1 MLKPPIRRALIS
13 VSDKTGLLELGKK
26 LLLKDIEILSTGGSA
41 KALRDAGIPV
51 KEVAEFTGSPEIM
64 DGRVKTL
71 HPKIHGG
78 LLSRQGNEHD
88 ERQMVEQGIQPID
101 LLIVNLYPFEET
113 VALEKDFNTCVENI
127 DIGGPALIRAA
138 SKNFQRVT
146 VIVAPEDYPNLI
158 REIENN
164 GGDTSIEFRKAM
176 AAKAFRRTSSYDA
189 AISTWFAEKIGEN
202 YSERMVLAGSLKQTL
217 RYGENPHQNAAF
229 YVNDEQRPGVAT
241 AQQLQGKELSFNN
254 LNDTDA
260 AFELVSE
267 FEQPACAIIKHANP
281 CGVAV
286 SEINVDAYLKAVACD
301 IESAF
306 GGIIAFNS
314 PLDVNTAME
323 IVKLF
328 SEVIIAPKIELG
340 AKEVFAKKN
349 NLRVLETGGIPDPSA
364 PGLDVRTLAGGFLI
378 QSRDALA
385 SGNELKVVT
394 KRTPTKQEF
403 SDLNFAF
410 KVCKHTKSNAII
422 FAKDGITVGIGA
434 GQMSRINSTRIA
446 SWKAN
451 DASQAAGESI
461 SRSQGA
467 VVASDAFFPFP
478 DGLLSAIEAG
488 ATAVIQP
495 GGSIRD
501 EEVIS
506 AADRADVAMV
516 FTGIRHFRH

>member
-1 MLKPPIRRALIS
+1 MLKVPIRRALIS
-13 VSDKTGLLELGKK
+13 VSDKTGLVELGKK
-26 LLLKDIEILSTGGSA
+26 LVSKNIEILSTGGSA
-41 KALRDAGIPV
+41 KVLRAAEILV
-51 KEVAEFTGSPEIM
+51 KDVAEFTGSPEIM

-78 LLSRQGNEHD
+78 LLSRQGNEND
-88 ERQMVEQGIQPID
+88 ERQMVAEGIQPID

-113 VALEKDFNTCVENI
+113 VALQTDFETCVENI

-146 VIVAPEDYPNLI
+146 VIVAIEDYQNLI
-158 REIENN
+158 KQIDDND
-164 GGDTSIEFRKAM
+164 GDTSIEFRKAM
-176 AAKAFRRTSSYDA
+176 AAKAYRRTSSYDA
-189 AISTWFAEKIGEN
+189 AISAWFAEKMEEN

-229 YVNDEQRPGVAT
+229 YVNNEQRPGVAT
-241 AQQLQGKELSFNN
+241 ARQLQGKELSFNN
-254 LNDTDA
+254 LNDTDT

-267 FEQPACAIIKHANP
+267 FDQPACAIIKHANP

-286 SEINVDAYLKAVACD
+286 SEITVEAYLKALSCD

-306 GGIIAFNS
+306 GGIIAFNR
-314 PLDVNTAME
+314 PLDVNTAKE

-328 SEVIIAPKIELG
+328 AEVIIAPEIESG
-340 AKEVFAKKN
+340 AKEILATKN
-349 NLRVLETGGIPDPSA
+349 NIRVLETGAIPDPSA
-364 PGLDVRTLAGGFLI
+364 PGLNVRTLAGGFLI

-385 SGNELKVVT
+385 SGDELKVVT
-394 KRTPTKQEF
+394 RRSPTKQELT
-403 SDLNFAF
+403 DLHFAF

-422 FAKDGITVGIGA
+422 FVKDGTTVGIGA
-434 GQMSRINSTRIA
+434 GQMSRVNSTRIA

-488 ATAVIQP
+488 ASAVIQP